1 MQAKVHFSLLF
12 VYFMHISQLLVTFSY
27 TKATKSKF
35 STRFHYTKAVF
46 KTKDKRDVKKQNI
59 TLIPLLITK

>member
-1 MQAKVHFSLLF
+1 MQANVHFSILYAYFLYFFLL
-12 VYFMHISQLLVTFSY
+12 LATFSD

>member
-1 MQAKVHFSLLF
+1 MQVKVHFFLLFVYFVHFSLL
-12 VYFMHISQLLVTFSY
+12 LATFSDI
-27 TKATKSKF
+27 KATKSKF
-35 STRFHYTKAVF
+35 STRLHYTKAVF

>member
-1 MQAKVHFSLLF
+1 MQAKVLFSLLF
-12 VYFMHISQLLVTFSY
+12 VYFMHISLLLVTFSY

-59 TLIPLLITK
+59 TLILLLITK

>member
-12 VYFMHISQLLVTFSY
+12 VYFMHFSLLLATFSD

-35 STRFHYTKAVF
+35 PAKLYYTKAVF

>member
-1 MQAKVHFSLLF
+1 MKAKVHFSLPF
-12 VYFMHISQLLVTFSY
+12 VYFMHISLPLVTFSY

-35 STRFHYTKAVF
+35 STRFHYAKAVF

>member
-1 MQAKVHFSLLF
+1 MQAKVLFSLLF
-12 VYFMHISQLLVTFSY
+12 VYFMHISLLLVTFSY
-27 TKATKSKF
+27 IKATKSKF

>member
-1 MQAKVHFSLLF
+1 MHFSLLYA
-12 VYFMHISQLLVTFSY
+12 YFLYFFLLLATFSY
-27 TKATKSKF
+27 IKATKSKF
-35 STRFHYTKAVF
+35 SARLHYTKAVF

>member
-12 VYFMHISQLLVTFSY
+12 VYFMYILLLLVTFSY

-59 TLIPLLITK
+59 TLIPLLVTK

>member
-12 VYFMHISQLLVTFSY
+12 VYFMHISLLFVTFSY

-35 STRFHYTKAVF
+35 STRFNYTKAVF

-59 TLIPLLITK
+59 TLILLLITK

>member
-1 MQAKVHFSLLF
+1 MQAKEHFFPTFRIFYAFSLL
-12 VYFMHISQLLVTFSY
+12 LATFSDI
-27 TKATKSKF
+27 KATKSKF

-59 TLIPLLITK
+59 THIPLLITK

>member
-12 VYFMHISQLLVTFSY
+12 AYFMHFSLLLATFSD

-46 KTKDKRDVKKQNI
+46 KTKDKHDVKKQNI